1 MSYLL
6 ALDQGTTSSRSILFD
21 QEGKVVA
28 SAQYPIH
35 ITTPYAG
42 WVEQDAEELWLSQ
55 LQTIRD
61 VLKKGDITVSDI
73 KAIGI
78 ANQRE
83 TTVVWHRK
91 TGKPIA
97 PAIVWQDRRT
107 SVVCQQLHDKGHS
120 AHIQHITGLMID
132 PYFSASKLMWIL
144 DAIPQARELAEKG
157 ELAFGT
163 IDSWLIWNLTQGGI
177 HVTDVSNA
185 SRTML
190 MDIHQQEWSLPLL
203 SLFKIPISLL
213 PSIVPSGQEIAYTD
227 TALFGTRIPI
237 FAAVGD
243 QQASLFGHD
252 CHQAGLAKNTY
263 GTGCFM
269 LLNTGDQVIKSRH
282 QLLSTVAWKQKGKP
296 TQYALEGSVFMA
308 GAIVQWLRDNLG
320 FIKESAEVESLAAQV
335 DHTDGVVLVPA
346 FTGLGAPYWRAD
358 ALASISG
365 LSRGTQKAHIAR
377 AALEAIAFQ
386 VADVLHA
393 MQQDAPTPLTELRV
407 DGGASANNL
416 LMQFQADI
424 LGVPVL
430 RPTLTE
436 TTAFGAVKL
445 AGLSCGFF
453 TESDLSSMWQLDRC
467 FEPVMSEDER
477 MNRLSLWKKAVHRVL
492 SE

>member
-6 ALDQGTTSSRSILFD
+6 ALDQGTTSSRSILFN
-21 QEGKVVA
+21 QAGKVIA
-28 SAQYPIH
+28 SAQQ
-35 ITTPYAG
+35 TFRLNTPKTA
-42 WVEQDAEELWLSQ
+42 WVEQDAHEIWQSQ
-55 LQTIRD
+55 LTTIKE
-61 VLKKGDITVSDI
+61 VLQKANIQAHEI
-73 KAIGI
+73 RAIGI

-83 TTVVWHRK
+83 TTVVWHKK
-91 TGKPIA
+91 TGQAIA

-107 SVVCQQLHDKGHS
+107 AATCQQLKDKGHES
-120 AHIQHITGLMID
+120 HIQHITGLMID
-132 PYFSASKLMWIL
+132 PYFSATKLAWIL
-144 DAIPQARELAEKG
+144 DNVPNARALAEAN

-163 IDSWLIWNLTQGGI
+163 VDSWLIWNLSNGC

-190 MDIHQQEWSLPLL
+190 MDIHTQQWSTPLL
-203 SLFKIPISLL
+203 NLFKIPYHIL
-213 PSIVPSGQEIAYTD
+213 PTIVASGQEITHTD
-227 TALFGTRIPI
+227 AQLFGAKIPI
-237 FAAVGD
+237 FSALGD
-243 QQASLFGHD
+243 QQAALFGHD
-252 CHQAGLAKNTY
+252 CQQAGMAKNTY

-269 LLNTGDQVIKSRH
+269 LLNTGSQVIKSTH
-282 QLLSTVAWKQKGKP
+282 KLLSTVAWQKTGCT
-296 TQYALEGSVFMA
+296 TQFALEGSVFMA

-320 FIKESAEVESLAAQV
+320 FIKESHEVEQLASQV
-335 DHTDGVVLVPA
+335 KDSDGVVLVPA
-346 FTGLGAPYWRAD
+346 FTGLGAPYWEPN

-377 AALEAIAFQ
+377 AALESIAFQ

-393 MQQDAPTPLTELRV
+393 MQQDAPIPLTELRV

-436 TTAFGAVKL
+436 TTAFGAVKM

-453 TESDLSSMWQLDRC
+453 NESDFSSMWQLDRC
-467 FEPVMSEDER
+467 FEPQMSEDER
-477 MNRLSLWKKAVHRVL
+477 QTRLKSWKNAIQRVI
-492 SE
+492 S

>member
-6 ALDQGTTSSRSILFD
+6 ALDQGTTSSRSIIFD
-21 QEGKVVA
+21 QAGKVIA
-28 SAQYPIH
+28 SAQQSLQLS
-35 ITTPYAG
+35 TPHAG
-42 WVEQDAEELWLSQ
+42 WVEQNAHEIWQSQ
-55 LQTIRD
+55 LYTIKE
-61 VLKKGDITVSDI
+61 VLKKANITAADIR
-73 KAIGI
+73 AIGI

-83 TTVVWHRK
+83 TTIVWNKK
-91 TGKPIA
+91 TGQAIG

-107 SVVCQQLHDKGHS
+107 ASICQQLKDKGHEG
-120 AHIQHITGLMID
+120 HIQHITGLMID
-132 PYFSASKLMWIL
+132 PYFSATKLAWTL
-144 DAIPQARELAEKG
+144 DNIPEARMLAEHG

-163 IDSWLIWNLTQGGI
+163 VDSWLIWNLSKGC

-190 MDIHQQEWSLPLL
+190 MDIHVQQWSSPLL
-203 SLFKIPISLL
+203 KLFKIPENIL
-213 PSIVPSGQEIAYTD
+213 PQIVASGQEITHTD
-227 TALFGTRIPI
+227 EALLGAKIPVFSAI
-237 FAAVGD
+237 GD
-243 QQASLFGHD
+243 QQAALFGHN
-252 CHQAGLAKNTY
+252 CQQAGMAKNTY

-269 LLNTGDQVIKSRH
+269 LLNTGTQVIKSTH
-282 QLLSTVAWKQKGKP
+282 KLLSTVAWQKSAQP
-296 TQYALEGSVFMA
+296 TQFALEGSVFMA

-320 FIKESAEVESLAAQV
+320 FIKESHEVEELALQV
-335 DHTDGVVLVPA
+335 KDSDGVILVPA
-346 FTGLGAPYWRAD
+346 FTGLGAPYWEPN

-377 AALEAIAFQ
+377 AALESIAFQ

-393 MQQDAPTPLTELRV
+393 MQQDAPVPLTELRV

-436 TTAFGAVKL
+436 TTAFGAVKM

-453 TESDLSSMWQLDRC
+453 NESDFASMWQLDCC
-467 FEPVMSEDER
+467 FEPKMSEDER
-477 MNRLSLWKKAVHRVL
+477 QTRLTAWKKAIARVIT
-492 SE
+492 

>member
-6 ALDQGTTSSRSILFD
+6 ALDQGTTSSRSILFN
-21 QEGKVVA
+21 QAGQVVA
-28 SAQYPIH
+28 SAQQ
-35 ITTPYAG
+35 TFKLSTPKTA
-42 WVEQDAEELWLSQ
+42 WVEQDAHEIWQSQ
-55 LQTIRD
+55 LSTIKE
-61 VLKKGDITVSDI
+61 VLQKANIQAHEI
-73 KAIGI
+73 RAIGI

-83 TTVVWHRK
+83 TTVVWNKK
-91 TGKPIA
+91 TGQAIA

-107 SVVCQQLHDKGHS
+107 ATTCQQLKDKGHES
-120 AHIQHITGLMID
+120 HIQQITGLIID
-132 PYFSASKLMWIL
+132 PYFSATKLAWIL
-144 DAIPQARELAEKG
+144 DNIPNARTLAESN

-163 IDSWLIWNLTQGGI
+163 VDSWLIWNLSKGC

-190 MDIHQQEWSLPLL
+190 MDIHTQQWSHPLL
-203 SLFKIPISLL
+203 NLFKIPHNIL
-213 PSIVPSGQEIAYTD
+213 PTIVASGQEITHTD
-227 TALFGTRIPI
+227 EQLFGAKVPVFSAI
-237 FAAVGD
+237 GD
-243 QQASLFGHD
+243 QQAALFGHD
-252 CHQAGLAKNTY
+252 CQQAGMAKNTY

-269 LLNTGDQVIKSRH
+269 LLNTGNQVIKSTH
-282 QLLSTVAWKQKGKP
+282 KLLSTVAWQKAGHA
-296 TQYALEGSVFMA
+296 TQFALEGSVFMA

-320 FIKESAEVESLAAQV
+320 FIKESHEIEQLASQV
-335 DHTDGVVLVPA
+335 KDSNGVVLVPA
-346 FTGLGAPYWRAD
+346 FTGLGAPYWEPN

-377 AALEAIAFQ
+377 AALESIAFQ

-393 MQQDAPTPLTELRV
+393 MQQDAPVPLTELRV

-436 TTAFGAVKL
+436 TTAFGAVKM

-453 TESDLSSMWQLDRC
+453 NESDFSSMWQLDRC
-467 FEPVMSEDER
+467 FEPQMSEDER
-477 MNRLSLWKKAVHRVL
+477 QTRLKSWKNAIQRVIA
-492 SE
+492 